1 MLILTRK
8 KDESLILDNQ
18 IVIKIID
25 IGESSVRIGI
35 EAPKNIEIHRKEI
48 YDRIQEEN
56 KSAAVEQSK
65 SIELKQ
71 LNELVKK

>member
-35 EAPKNIEIHRKEI
+35 EAPKNIEVHRKEI
-48 YDRIQEEN
+48 FDKIQEEN
-56 KSAAVEQSK
+56 KSAVVEHSK
-65 SIELKQ
+65 RIELNQ
-71 LNELVKK
+71 LNKLVKK